1 MTGRGLCRLSLDGS
15 RRVRL
20 AWETWWRPGGLAF
33 GPVKARVLVV
43 LGAAQFLMVLDQA
56 VMNVSISQ
64 LVADFHTDVT
74 TIQAVITFYSLVM
87 AALMIT
93 GGKLGDRL
101 GRRRAFT
108 IGMVI
113 YGAGSLVTAISQ
125 SVLVLALGWS
135 LLEGIGA
142 ALVLPALAAL
152 VAGNFEG
159 RDRAAA
165 YGVLGGLAG
174 AGIAVGPILGGWVTT
189 NLTWRV
195 VFLGEVVVAVA
206 ILALMGWIS
215 DAPRQGEPP
224 ELDWV
229 GAVLSALGLGL
240 IVYGVLQSSTWGWVT
255 PRNSPVTVFGFSLT
269 LFVIVGG
276 AVVLAGFVRWQRFRE
291 SRGRDPLVRLD
302 RLRLPALRSG
312 LWMFLA
318 QNLILMG
325 IFFVVP
331 LYLQV
336 VQGYDAFETGLRMLP
351 VSVTLFAVAMSGP
364 VLARHFGP
372 RRVIRAGLVVLMVGA
387 VGLVAVLKPDI
398 VTTPFLVAM
407 GVIGVGIGLL
417 SSQLGNVVQSSV
429 DAEARSEAGGLQYT
443 SQQLGAALG
452 TALIGA
458 VVIGSLAAGLGRA
471 VSADPR
477 ISESVS
483 NQVGVQL
490 ESGVSFVPVTK
501 VEAGLHDA
509 GVPAEESA
517 AIVEHYSDSQLQ
529 ALRAGLMLA
538 ALLALAALAFTGG
551 LPVTAATADPDEPGP
566 DAAPEPSR
574 SGSP

>member
-1 MTGRGLCRLSLDGS
+1 
-15 RRVRL
+15 V
-20 AWETWWRPGGLAF
+20 A
-33 GPVKARVLVV
+33 PVKTRVLVV

-113 YGAGSLVTAISQ
+113 YGVGSLVTALSQ
-125 SVLVLALGWS
+125 SVFVLALGWS

-189 NLTWRV
+189 NLSWRV
-195 VFLGEVVVAVA
+195 VFIGEVVVVIA
-206 ILALMGWIS
+206 ILALMGWIA
-215 DAPRQGEPP
+215 DAPREGEPP
-224 ELDWV
+224 ELDYV
-229 GAVLSALGLGL
+229 GAVLSAIGLGL
-240 IVYGVLQSSTWGWVT
+240 VVVGVLQSSTWGWVT
-255 PRNSPVTVFGFSLT
+255 PRNSPVTIFGFSLT

-291 SRGRDPLVRLD
+291 SRGRDPLVRLE
-302 RLRLPALRSG
+302 RLRIPALRSG
-312 LWMFLA
+312 LWTFLA

-364 VLARHFGP
+364 LLARHLGP
-372 RRVIRAGLVVLMVGA
+372 RRVVRSGLLVLVAGA
-387 VGLVAVLKPDI
+387 VGLVAVLKPAI

-407 GVIGVGIGLL
+407 GVIGVGLGLL
-417 SSQLGNVVQSSV
+417 LSQLGNVVQSSV
-429 DAEARSEAGGLQYT
+429 GAEARSEAGGLQYT
-443 SQQLGAALG
+443 AQQLGAALG

-458 VVIGSLAAGLGRA
+458 VVIGALASGLSHSISSDPHVSQA
-471 VSADPR
+471 VKD
-477 ISESVS
+477 
-483 NQVGVQL
+483 QVGVQI
-490 ESGVSFVPVTK
+490 ESGVSFVPVSQ

-509 GVPAEESA
+509 GVPPSESA
-517 AIVEHYSDSQLQ
+517 AIVQHYSDSQLQ

-538 ALLALAALAFTGG
+538 ALIALAALAFTGG
-551 LPVTAATADPDEPGP
+551 LPVTASEEDPDDAGP
-566 DAAPEPSR
+566 DEAGEPIR
-574 SGSP
+574 TGSP

>member
-1 MTGRGLCRLSLDGS
+1 
-15 RRVRL
+15 
-20 AWETWWRPGGLAF
+20 
-33 GPVKARVLVV
+33 VLVV

-101 GRRRAFT
+101 GRRRAFG
-108 IGMVI
+108 IGMAI
-113 YGAGSLVTAISQ
+113 YGLGSLITALSR

-159 RDRAAA
+159 RNRAAA
-165 YGVLGGLAG
+165 YGILGGLAG

-195 VFLGEVVVAVA
+195 VFIGEVVVAIA
-206 ILALMGWIS
+206 ILVLMRWID
-215 DAPRQGEPP
+215 DAPRPGEPP

-240 IVYGVLQSSTWGWVT
+240 IVFGVLQSSTWGWVK
-255 PRNSPVTVFGFSLT
+255 PLNSPVTIFGFSLT
-269 LFVIVGG
+269 LFVVVGG
-276 AVVLAGFVRWQRFRE
+276 GVVLGAFVRWQRYRE
-291 SRGRDPLVRLD
+291 AHGRDPLVRLD
-302 RLRLPALRSG
+302 RLRIPVLRSG

-336 VQGYDAFETGLRMLP
+336 VQGYDAFETGMRMLP
-351 VSVTLFAVAMSGP
+351 VSVTLFVVAMSGP

-372 RRVIRAGLVVLMVGA
+372 RAVIRAGLGVLLVGA
-387 VGLVAVLKPDI
+387 VGLTAVLKPAI
-398 VTTPFLVAM
+398 VTTPFLIAM

-417 SSQLGNVVQSSV
+417 ASQLGNVVQSSV
-429 DAEARSEAGGLQYT
+429 GADARSEAGGLQYT

-458 VVIGSLAAGLGRA
+458 VVLSSLATGL
-471 VSADPR
+471 SHDISSDPR
-477 ISESVS
+477 VS
-483 NQVGVQL
+483 DQVSQQVGIQL
-490 ESGVSFVPVTK
+490 ESGVSFVSVTQ

-509 GVPAEESA
+509 GVPPSESA
-517 AIVEHYSDSQLQ
+517 AIIEHYSASQLQ
-529 ALRAGLMLA
+529 ALRTGLMLA
-538 ALLALAALAFTGG
+538 ALVALVAFAFTGN
-551 LPVTAATADPDEPGP
+551 LPRTSITADEDDADPDGA
-566 DAAPEPSR
+566 DQPSR
-574 SGSP
+574 TGSP

>member
-1 MTGRGLCRLSLDGS
+1 
-15 RRVRL
+15 V
-20 AWETWWRPGGLAF
+20 A
-33 GPVKARVLVV
+33 PVKARVLVV

-64 LVADFHTDVT
+64 LVTDFHTDVT

-113 YGAGSLVTAISQ
+113 YGVGSLITALSR

-159 RDRAAA
+159 RDRAEA
-165 YGVLGGLAG
+165 YGILGGLAG

-195 VFLGEVVVAVA
+195 VFLGEVVVVVA
-206 ILALMGWIS
+206 ILALMGWIA
-215 DAPRQGEPP
+215 DAPRDGEPP
-224 ELDWV
+224 EVDWV
-229 GAVLSALGLGL
+229 GAVLSAVGLGL
-240 IVYGVLQSSTWGWVT
+240 VVYGVLQSSTWGWVS
-255 PRNSPVTVFGFSLT
+255 PRNSPITIFGFSLT
-269 LFVIVGG
+269 LYVIVGG
-276 AVVLAGFVRWQRFRE
+276 AVVLAAFVRWQRHRE
-291 SRGRDPLVRLD
+291 SQGRDPLVRLD

-325 IFFVVP
+325 TFFVVP

-364 VLARHFGP
+364 LLARYFGP
-372 RRVIRAGLVVLMVGA
+372 RRVIRAGLVVLMAGA
-387 VGLVAVLKPDI
+387 VGLVAVLKPVI

-429 DAEARSEAGGLQYT
+429 GAEARSEAGGLQYT
-443 SQQLGAALG
+443 SQQFGAALG

-458 VVIGSLAAGLGRA
+458 VVIGALAAGLSRD
-471 VSADPR
+471 VSSDSRLSA
-477 ISESVS
+477 SVKS
-483 NQVGVQL
+483 QVGVQL
-490 ESGVSFVPVTK
+490 EAGTSFVPVSQ
-501 VEAGLHDA
+501 VAAGLHDA
-509 GVPAEESA
+509 GVSPEESA
-517 AIVEHYSDSQLQ
+517 VIVEHYSDSQLQ
-529 ALRAGLMLA
+529 ALRAGLMLV
-538 ALLALAALAFTGG
+538 ALVALAALAFTGG
-551 LPVTAATADPDEPGP
+551 LPRTGATADPDDAGP
-566 DAAPEPSR
+566 DEAGEPIR
-574 SGSP
+574 TGSP